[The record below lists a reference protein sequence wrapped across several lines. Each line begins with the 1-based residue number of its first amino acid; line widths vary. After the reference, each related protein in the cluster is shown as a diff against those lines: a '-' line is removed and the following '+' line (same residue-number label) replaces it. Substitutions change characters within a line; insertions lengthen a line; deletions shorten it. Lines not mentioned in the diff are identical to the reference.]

1 MRHHGRYGRNKAIK
15 KKKRERREHAKK
27 KRRRASKTRNM
38 PRGDGECEKMRQHR
52 RAINLPWG
60 IAEKISGE
68 TIPIEKFR

>member
-1 MRHHGRYGRNKAIK
+1 MP
-15 KKKRERREHAKK
+15 KK

-68 TIPIEKFR
+68 TIPIENFR